1 MRILTTELKVGLLLL
16 GGFGIIVYSSVLVT
30 GWQPG
35 QGDTYMVDVYMDNV
49 AGLLIGSPAQVAGI
63 KIGQVRTIELV
74 QGRAKIGLEILRRYK
89 IYADS
94 SATLK
99 SLGILGDKYIDIRPG
114 TSTQVILQDGD
125 TIRFVIPGSD
135 LDSLVDTAAVILRD
149 VQSVTGSLRETLGG
163 ESGRKKLQ
171 ILIDSLVEASQN
183 LNEITDATNRRIDG
197 IMGNLA
203 HFAAGLD
210 RLIADNEVPL
220 GNTVSNLEQA
230 TAGLRRVITD
240 NEVGLQ
246 STIASLGRFAGNLE
260 RISTDNEAGI
270 KSTIDNLA
278 AFSGELQAIT
288 AQNREALGQIVD
300 DLGTFSESLAVDGP
314 EITGSI
320 RAILDE
326 NRTALKSSID
336 NLDLSLGNLAELS
349 GDLRDVTRD
358 NRDELDRI
366 IVNLDILTTDL
377 AIRGPSIT
385 ENLDGILEENRTL
398 LHSSVTNLDRS
409 FVKLDST
416 LANLDRV
423 TGRIDRGE
431 GSLGKLINDE
441 TTVDELN
448 SALAGINKFLTEV
461 NRLRIDVGGHTEYLT
476 GQGEF
481 KSYLNLKLQPL
492 KNRYY
497 LIQLIDNPR
506 GNVTERTI
514 QSKTTGTD
522 PANNVTKEIETEDE
536 LQLSLLVAQR
546 YFDTVLKGGLMENTF
561 GLGVEQLFG
570 RDDQYTIGLDVWDFG
585 NEFGTHAKLTAYWR
599 FFSNAFVLVGYDDFL
614 SKKREFRDAF
624 FGVGVMFNEDSLK
637 PLFSSLPL
645 ASAAGS
651 SN

>member
-1 MRILTTELKVGLLLL
+1 M
-16 GGFGIIVYSSVLVT
+16 
-30 GWQPG
+30 
-35 QGDTYMVDVYMDNV
+35 DVYMDNV

-114 TSTQVILQDGD
+114 TLTQGILQDGD

-135 LDSLVDTAAVILRD
+135 LDSLVDTASVILRD

-260 RISTDNEAGI
+260 RISTENEAGI

-288 AQNREALGQIVD
+288 AQNREALGQIVA

-336 NLDLSLGNLAELS
+336 NLDLSLGNLAQLS

-366 IVNLDILTTDL
+366 IVNLDILTADL
-377 AIRGPSIT
+377 AMRGPSIT

-441 TTVDELN
+441 TTVDEEEDLRRALVKAEEANQAKSSFLATMSHELRTPLN
-448 SALAGINKFLTEV
+448 SIIGFSETLMTQMFGPLGNRRYQEYAEDINYSGIHLLELITDILDISKIEAGEV
-461 NRLRIDVGGHTEYLT
+461 I
-476 GQGEF
+476 
-481 KSYLNLKLQPL
+481 
-492 KNRYY
+492 
-497 LIQLIDNPR
+497 PR
-506 GNVTERTI
+506 
-514 QSKTTGTD
+514 
-522 PANNVTKEIETEDE
+522 
-536 LQLSLLVAQR
+536 
-546 YFDTVLKGGLMENTF
+546 
-561 GLGVEQLFG
+561 
-570 RDDQYTIGLDVWDFG
+570 
-585 NEFGTHAKLTAYWR
+585 
-599 FFSNAFVLVGYDDFL
+599 
-614 SKKREFRDAF
+614 
-624 FGVGVMFNEDSLK
+624 
-637 PLFSSLPL
+637 
-645 ASAAGS
+645 
-651 SN
+651 

>member
-35 QGDTYMVDVYMDNV
+35 QGDTYRVDVYMDNV

-135 LDSLVDTAAVILRD
+135 LDSLVDTASVILRD

-163 ESGRKKLQ
+163 ESGRRKLQ

-210 RLIADNEVPL
+210 RLIAENEVPL

-260 RISTDNEAGI
+260 RISTENEAGI

-288 AQNREALGQIVD
+288 AQNREALGQIVA

-336 NLDLSLGNLAELS
+336 NLDLSLGNLAQLS

-358 NRDELDRI
+358 NRDELGHI

-377 AIRGPSIT
+377 AMRGPSIT

-416 LANLDRV
+416 LAILDRV

-448 SALAGINKFLTEV
+448 SALAGINQFLTEV

-522 PANNVTKEIETEDE
+522 PANNVTTEIETEDE

-614 SKKREFRDAF
+614 SKNREFRDAF

>member
-49 AGLLIGSPAQVAGI
+49 AGLLNGSPAQVAGI

-163 ESGRKKLQ
+163 ESGRRKLQ

-260 RISTDNEAGI
+260 RISTENEAGI

-288 AQNREALGQIVD
+288 AQNREALGQIVA

-358 NRDELDRI
+358 NRDELGRI
-366 IVNLDILTTDL
+366 IVSLDIVTADL
-377 AIRGPSIT
+377 AMRGPSIT

-409 FVKLDST
+409 FMKLDST

-448 SALAGINKFLTEV
+448 SALAGINQFLTEV

-522 PANNVTKEIETEDE
+522 PANNVTTEIETEDE

-614 SKKREFRDAF
+614 SKNREFRDAF

>member
-49 AGLLIGSPAQVAGI
+49 AGLLTGSPAQVAGI

-114 TSTQVILQDGD
+114 TPTQVKLKDGD

-135 LDSLVDTAAVILRD
+135 LDSLVDTASVILRD

-183 LNEITDATNRRIDG
+183 LNEITDATNRRIDA

-210 RLIADNEVPL
+210 RLIAENEVPL

-288 AQNREALGQIVD
+288 AQNREALGQIVA

-336 NLDLSLGNLAELS
+336 NLDLSLGNLAQLS

-358 NRDELDRI
+358 NRDELGRI
-366 IVNLDILTTDL
+366 IVSLDILTTDL
-377 AIRGPSIT
+377 AMRGPSIT

-448 SALAGINKFLTEV
+448 SALAGINQFLTEV

-497 LIQLIDNPR
+497 LIQLVDNPR
-506 GNVTERTI
+506 GDVTERTI

-522 PANNVTKEIETEDE
+522 PANNTTKEIETEDE

-614 SKKREFRDAF
+614 SKNREFRDAF
-624 FGVGVMFNEDSLK
+624 FGAGVMFNEDSLK

>member
-1 MRILTTELKVGLLLL
+1 MRNLTTELKVGLLLL
-16 GGFGIIVYSSVLVT
+16 GGFGIIVYASVLVT

-35 QGDTYMVDVYMDNV
+35 QGDTYRVDVYMDNV
-49 AGLLIGSPAQVAGI
+49 AGLLVGSPAQVAGI

-135 LDSLVDTAAVILRD
+135 LDSLVDTASVILRD

-183 LNEITDATNRRIDG
+183 LNEITDATNRRIDA

-220 GNTVSNLEQA
+220 GNTVRNLEQA

-246 STIASLGRFAGNLE
+246 STIARLGRFAGNLE

-288 AQNREALGQIVD
+288 AQNREALGQIVA

-336 NLDLSLGNLAELS
+336 NLDLSLGNLAQLS

-358 NRDELDRI
+358 NRDELGRI
-366 IVNLDILTTDL
+366 IVSLDILTTDL

-448 SALAGINKFLTEV
+448 SALAGINQFLTEV